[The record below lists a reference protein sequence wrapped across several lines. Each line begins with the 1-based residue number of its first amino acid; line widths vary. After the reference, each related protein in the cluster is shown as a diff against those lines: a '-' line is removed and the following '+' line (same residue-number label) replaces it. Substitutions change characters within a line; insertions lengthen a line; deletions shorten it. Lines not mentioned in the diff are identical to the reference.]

1 MSKDPDSAT
10 DPSVTPKASHQLSST
25 AHIPSHPHR
34 AQPPSEPR
42 HPYKIRFTAEEWATI
57 LRNAGDCGTPP
68 ARYVREV
75 ALGHTPRAR
84 RPQANAELLRLLLR
98 AGNNLNQL
106 AYVANSRGQVN
117 EAGIL
122 RVALDEVVAAARRV
136 E

>member
-1 MSKDPDSAT
+1 MSTDPDLSAV
-10 DPSVTPKASHQLSST
+10 PAVTPNVSHQPLST

-42 HPYKIRFTAEEWATI
+42 HPHKIRFTAEEWATI

-106 AYVANSRGQVN
+106 AYVANGRGQVN
-117 EAGIL
+117 EASLL